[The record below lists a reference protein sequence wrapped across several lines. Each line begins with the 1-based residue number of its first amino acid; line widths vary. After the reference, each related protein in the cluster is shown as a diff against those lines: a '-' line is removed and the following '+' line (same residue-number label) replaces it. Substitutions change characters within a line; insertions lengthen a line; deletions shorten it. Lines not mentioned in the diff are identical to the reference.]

1 MKSPNLFDRLH
12 ARLGDFWWYSLMLF
26 CACRAADLL
35 NAFVGLWLVPKYV
48 DPSALGAILPLT
60 NFATFIAI
68 PASAFATVFMKEVN
82 TLALNGERGK
92 IKTLVRGV
100 FMVMAALLLVS
111 AIIAKLALPLFL
123 ERMRLAEGMLGFLV
137 IASAF
142 AGCAA
147 PVYSNVL
154 QALKRFKEISFMNI
168 LAAPV
173 RFIVMFLTMP
183 FRAVS
188 GYFAGQ
194 TAAPMFNIILSVLFL
209 RKDFRVRAE
218 PYWNRSSLKRLS
230 WLFAG
235 VLAYQIFPVMSGL
248 VDATIIRQR
257 LPEVESSAYYMVT
270 RFSEITCFINGTL
283 LAVMFPYT
291 SELAEK
297 GKSTKPLV
305 VKAAIAT
312 LVFGAILAAAFAFGG
327 EKLLSL
333 LPNGREYS
341 QFAWAIPC
349 MVMMTTMLA
358 MLSYHTN
365 TEVSAGRFG
374 FLKWWVPF
382 HVVCPVFLLLITG
395 HKYFIGIIPY
405 QWTEFLN
412 TYNFTSLQSLVAWLL
427 LTALVKLCIA
437 FYEFHIQGRSKSSA

>member
-1 MKSPNLFDRLH
+1 
-12 ARLGDFWWYSLMLF
+12 
-26 CACRAADLL
+26 
-35 NAFVGLWLVPKYV
+35 
-48 DPSALGAILPLT
+48 
-60 NFATFIAI
+60 
-68 PASAFATVFMKEVN
+68 
-82 TLALNGERGK
+82 
-92 IKTLVRGV
+92 
-100 FMVMAALLLVS
+100 
-111 AIIAKLALPLFL
+111 
-123 ERMRLAEGMLGFLV
+123 
-137 IASAF
+137 
-142 AGCAA
+142 
-147 PVYSNVL
+147 
-154 QALKRFKEISFMNI
+154 
-168 LAAPV
+168 
-173 RFIVMFLTMP
+173 
-183 FRAVS
+183 
-188 GYFAGQ
+188 
-194 TAAPMFNIILSVLFL
+194 
-209 RKDFRVRAE
+209 
-218 PYWNRSSLKRLS
+218 
-230 WLFAG
+230 
-235 VLAYQIFPVMSGL
+235 MSGL

>member
-1 MKSPNLFDRLH
+1 M
-12 ARLGDFWWYSLMLF
+12 GDFWWYSLMLF

-48 DPSALGAILPLT
+48 DPSELGAVLPLT

-82 TLALNGERGK
+82 TLSINGERGK

-100 FMVMAALLLVS
+100 FLIMGVMLVVS
-111 AIIAKLALPLFL
+111 AIGAKLVLPMFL

-154 QALKRFKEISFMNI
+154 QALKRFKELSLMNI
-168 LAAPV
+168 FAAPV
-173 RFIVMFLTMP
+173 RFIVMFSTMP
-183 FRAVS
+183 FRAIS

-194 TAAPMFNIILSVLFL
+194 TAAPMFNIILSVIFL

-218 PYWNRSSLKRLS
+218 PYWNKDAVKRLT
-230 WLFAG
+230 WLFVG
-235 VLAYQIFPVMSGL
+235 VLAYQIFPVLSGL
-248 VDATIIRQR
+248 VDSMVIRQR

-270 RFSEITCFINGTL
+270 RFSEIACFINGTL

-291 SELAEK
+291 AELAER
-297 GKSTKPLV
+297 GESTKPLV
-305 VKAAIAT
+305 IKAAMAT
-312 LVFGAILAAAFAFGG
+312 LAFGAILSIVFAIGG
-327 EKLLSL
+327 KKILSF
-333 LPNGREYS
+333 LPNGSEYS

-349 MVMMTTMLA
+349 LIVIMTLHA
-358 MLSYHTN
+358 MQSYHTN
-365 TEVSAGRFG
+365 TEISAGRFG

-382 HVVCPVFLLLITG
+382 HIICPTFLLIVTG
-395 HKYFIGIIPY
+395 HGYLTGLIPPSWTDFLDAHNFI
-405 QWTEFLN
+405 
-412 TYNFTSLQSLVAWLL
+412 SLKSMVAWLFVTT
-427 LTALVKLCIA
+427 TARLVISCID
-437 FYEFHIQGRSKSSA
+437 FYLQKNRKHIL